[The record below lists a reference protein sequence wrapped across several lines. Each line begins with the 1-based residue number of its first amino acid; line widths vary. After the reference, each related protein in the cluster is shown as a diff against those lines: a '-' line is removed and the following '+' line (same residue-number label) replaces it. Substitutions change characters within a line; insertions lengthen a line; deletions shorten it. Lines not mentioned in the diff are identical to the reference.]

1 MGRRKTVEH
10 RRPVEAGGGGMKY
23 KPATV
28 FSSGTEYEIFRYNFC
43 DRCKFH
49 KMSPDGA
56 FIEFIENGGCPIE
69 NDMEGCRFG
78 TVEFPK
84 EIMEVYHN
92 GKRICSHHC
101 PFFTEKRKG

>member
-1 MGRRKTVEH
+1 
-10 RRPVEAGGGGMKY
+10 MKY

-56 FIEFIENGGCPIE
+56 FIEFTENGGCPIE
-69 NDMEGCRFG
+69 NDMESCRFG

-92 GKRICSHHC
+92 GKRICSHYC
-101 PFFTEKRKG
+101 PFFTEKRKE